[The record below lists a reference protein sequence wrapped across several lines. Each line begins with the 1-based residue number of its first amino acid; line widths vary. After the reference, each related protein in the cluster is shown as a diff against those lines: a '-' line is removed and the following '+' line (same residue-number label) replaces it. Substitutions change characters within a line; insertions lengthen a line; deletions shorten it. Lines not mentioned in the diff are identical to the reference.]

1 MQGCRNCESDPDSLN
16 RLVNLEH
23 ARLHRRLMVASPS
36 VLVRFFL
43 ILVFP
48 WVAMGMVRV
57 ETGGGTMMTGEILAE
72 KEDRVVLDLGFE
84 VISIP
89 RAVIVRIVEEE
100 AEEPVFHSSG
110 DLYRVAEGAQT
121 MPLRTLV
128 DRLGP
133 AVVMVRTPTGLGS
146 GFIIHPDGYVVTND
160 HVIAGEH
167 EITVTVF
174 EQMESG
180 LRKETFENV
189 AIIASSPEMDLAL
202 LAVEGEP
209 DRVFETVPLGDS
221 ADLRAGQSVFAI
233 GSPLGL
239 ERSVSEGIISIAN
252 RPINGRLH
260 IQTTSQISPGNSGGP
275 LFNLQGEVVGV
286 NNMKVVAMGAE
297 GLGFAIPANVLKFFL
312 RNRDAFA
319 FDPANP
325 NAGFRYPSP
334 PTASEVPREGEES

>member
-1 MQGCRNCESDPDSLN
+1 MVVSSHVLL
-16 RLVNLEH
+16 RLL
-23 ARLHRRLMVASPS
+23 
-36 VLVRFFL
+36 L
-43 ILVFP
+43 ILALPLMAV
-48 WVAMGMVRV
+48 GMVRV
-57 ETGGGTMMTGEILAE
+57 ETGGGATMTGEILAE

-89 RAVIVRIVEEE
+89 REVIVRIVEEE
-100 AEEPVFHSSG
+100 TEEPVLRSSG

-121 MPLRTLV
+121 LPLRTLV

-146 GFIIHPDGYVVTND
+146 GFFINPEGYVVTND

-167 EITVTVF
+167 EITITVF
-174 EQMESG
+174 EQSGSG

-189 AIIASSPEMDLAL
+189 AIVASSPEMDIAL
-202 LAVEGEP
+202 LSVAGEP
-209 DRVFETVPLGDS
+209 GRVFETVPLGDS

-260 IQTTSQISPGNSGGP
+260 IQTTTQISPGNSGGP

-312 RNRDAFA
+312 KNRDAFA
-319 FDPANP
+319 FDPTNP

-334 PTASEVPREGEES
+334 PSASDESPEEEGS